1 MLATHVRSLLA
12 DVGRSDV
19 CGICGDDHPADCQL
33 CAFRP
38 MTFRL
43 CTYCH
48 SLYSDTVRSRSHPA
62 QRRSSL
68 AMKHRRSG
76 QTEVWPPKRTKASA
90 EGFHGTL

>member
-48 SLYSDTVRSRSHPA
+48 SLYSDTYGAALTPLNADPA
-62 QRRSSL
+62 L
-68 AMKHRRSG
+68 
-76 QTEVWPPKRTKASA
+76 
-90 EGFHGTL
+90 L